1 MKTYDLCNMHE
12 GHVVSDVVLSI
23 EKTWESIQLHILHNF
38 VCAKLKFG
46 L

>member
-23 EKTWESIQLHILHNF
+23 EKNLGKYTITYTT
-38 VCAKLKFG
+38 
-46 L
+46 